1 MATTPVE
8 GRTDLASER
17 WDGWISE
24 VCARLGVDPALVDV
38 PLVHD
43 LTKQIAHRYERPMA
57 PVGSYI
63 MGIALGAAL
72 ADGGTDPDELLAG
85 FADQIEQTLP
95 AE

>member
-1 MATTPVE
+1 MAAAPVE
-8 GRTDLASER
+8 GRTDLTSDR
-17 WDGWISE
+17 WTPWIND

-43 LTKQIAHRYERPMA
+43 LTRHIAHRYDRPMA

-72 ADGGTDPDELLAG
+72 ATEGGDAAELLTKYENE
-85 FADQIEQTLP
+85 ILQTLP